1 MRLVFLALAAAMLLG
16 GCKASDLTSKLSSS
30 SGYKPGPIGDTGRW
44 QLWYVGNEGYTL
56 EPTPTSDAVEARV
69 QGTDRST
76 LIAACNGNDPT
87 AFLLAI
93 ETRGEK
99 FQGLTQPFE
108 IEVLSDGRRLYRD
121 QPEGV
126 ADNGQ
131 AFPNDYEAPL
141 RLSRAMRAGS
151 DIILR
156 FAEVGEYKYTLRGS
170 SKIMN
175 QMACDRG

>member
-1 MRLVFLALAAAMLLG
+1 MRLAVLALAAATLLG
-16 GCKASDLTSKLSSS
+16 ACKASDLTNKLPTS

-44 QLWYVGNEGYTL
+44 QLWHVGNDGYTL
-56 EPTPTSDAVEARV
+56 APTPTSDAFEGRV
-69 QGTDRST
+69 QGTDRTT

-108 IEVLSDGRRLYRD
+108 VEVLSGKRRIYRD

-131 AFPNDYEAPL
+131 PYPHDYEAPL

-151 DIILR
+151 DIVLR
-156 FAEVGEYKYTLRGS
+156 FAGTGEYKYTLRGS

-175 QMACDRG
+175 EMGCDRG